1 MIRTP
6 HILTLIA
13 LLWFALPATV
23 NAQSLGF
30 SRGGDGPI
38 QIEADDGIE
47 WQRANQLYVA
57 RGNARARQGSV
68 TVEGDEL
75 IAFYRP
81 NAAGENEIYRIDAN
95 GNVRI
100 ISENEVA
107 QSDKAV
113 YDIDEGVLVMTGDNI
128 QLDTAEDTITARD
141 SLEYYETKQ
150 YAIARGDA
158 LAVRGDRRVRA
169 DVLTAHFGDG
179 LQQAT
184 MKRIDAL
191 GNVLV
196 STPTDIVRA
205 EKGDYNPASGIAT
218 VTGSVK
224 ITRGDTQLNGERA
237 EVNLESGESRLLSSP
252 SGERVRG
259 LFLPKAKTG
268 SNPSTSNPGSTG
280 NQ

>member
-107 QSDKAV
+107 
-113 YDIDEGVLVMTGDNI
+113 
-128 QLDTAEDTITARD
+128 
-141 SLEYYETKQ
+141 
-150 YAIARGDA
+150 
-158 LAVRGDRRVRA
+158 
-169 DVLTAHFGDG
+169 
-179 LQQAT
+179 
-184 MKRIDAL
+184 
-191 GNVLV
+191 
-196 STPTDIVRA
+196 
-205 EKGDYNPASGIAT
+205 
-218 VTGSVK
+218 
-224 ITRGDTQLNGERA
+224 
-237 EVNLESGESRLLSSP
+237 
-252 SGERVRG
+252 
-259 LFLPKAKTG
+259 
-268 SNPSTSNPGSTG
+268 
-280 NQ
+280 

>member
-1 MIRTP
+1 MIRTH
-6 HILTLIA
+6 HILTLAA
-13 LLWFALPATV
+13 LLWFATPATV
-23 NAQSLGF
+23 GAQSLGF

-47 WQRANQLYVA
+47 WQRANQVYVA
-57 RGNARARQGSV
+57 RGNARARQGDV

-100 ISENEVA
+100 FSANEVA
-107 QSDKAV
+107 RSDKAV
-113 YDIDEGVLVMTGDNI
+113 YDIDGGVLVMTGDNI

-141 SLEYYETKQ
+141 SLEYHETKQ
-150 YAIARGDA
+150 VAVARGDA
-158 LAVRGDRRVRA
+158 LAIRGDRRVRA
-169 DVLTAHFGDG
+169 DVLTAHFGEG
-179 LQQAT
+179 NQQAT
-184 MKRIDAL
+184 MDRIDAV

-205 EKGDYNPASGIAT
+205 EKGDYDPARGIAT
-218 VTGSVK
+218 VTGNVK

-237 EVNLESGESRLLSSP
+237 EVNLETGESRLLSSP

-259 LFLPKAKTG
+259 LFLPKAK
-268 SNPSTSNPGSTG
+268 SPNPGSTG
-280 NQ
+280 SQ

>member
-1 MIRTP
+1 
-6 HILTLIA
+6 
-13 LLWFALPATV
+13 
-23 NAQSLGF
+23 
-30 SRGGDGPI
+30 
-38 QIEADDGIE
+38 
-47 WQRANQLYVA
+47 
-57 RGNARARQGSV
+57 
-68 TVEGDEL
+68 
-75 IAFYRP
+75 
-81 NAAGENEIYRIDAN
+81 
-95 GNVRI
+95 
-100 ISENEVA
+100 
-107 QSDKAV
+107 
-113 YDIDEGVLVMTGDNI
+113 
-128 QLDTAEDTITARD
+128 
-141 SLEYYETKQ
+141 
-150 YAIARGDA
+150 
-158 LAVRGDRRVRA
+158 VRA

-179 LQQAT
+179 IQPAT